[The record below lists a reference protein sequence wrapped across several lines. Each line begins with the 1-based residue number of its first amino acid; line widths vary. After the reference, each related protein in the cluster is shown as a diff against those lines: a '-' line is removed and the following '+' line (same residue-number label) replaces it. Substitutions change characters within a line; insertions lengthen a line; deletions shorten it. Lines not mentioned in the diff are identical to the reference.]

1 MMDMKVT
8 MKDPKKSDYF
18 YEESIKTLR
27 TNIQFSSKQV
37 KTILLTSCY
46 QNEGKSDIAFTLS
59 VEMGKAGKR
68 VLLIDADIRK
78 STFIRRYGVK
88 GEVKGLSQYLSGQID
103 AENMVYQ
110 TNYANVD
117 MIFSGP
123 IAPNPS
129 ELLGEEDFKK
139 LLKTKREEYDYIFID
154 TPPSAS
160 LIDATVVAQNCDGG
174 ILVIESEAVSYKVAQ
189 KVKAQIERSGCHI
202 LGAVLNKVDIKSGKY
217 YNAYKGYYKK

>member
-1 MMDMKVT
+1 MDMKIT
-8 MKDPKKSDYF
+8 MKDPKKSNYF

-27 TNIQFSSKQV
+27 TNVQFSSKQV
-37 KTILLTSCY
+37 KIILLTSCY

-78 STFIRRYGVK
+78 STFIKKYGVK
-88 GEVKGLSQYLSGQID
+88 EEINGLSQYLSGQTEL
-103 AENMVYQ
+103 ENVIYQ
-110 TNYANVD
+110 TNYPNVD
-117 MIFSGP
+117 IIFSGP

-129 ELLGEEDFKK
+129 ELLGEDDFKG
-139 LLKTKREEYDYIFID
+139 LLESKRDEYDYIFID
-154 TPPSAS
+154 TPPSAN
-160 LIDATVVAQNCDGG
+160 LTDAIVVARNCDGA
-174 ILVIESEAVSYKVAQ
+174 ILVVENEAVSYKVAQ
-189 KVKAQIERSGCHI
+189 KVKAQIERSGCYI